1 MQRRDFLLAA
11 GAAALSIGSAKG
23 ASEMAPLITHDV
35 VVTRTFS
42 ATPERVWTAWTED
55 AEVMRWWGPQPW
67 TCPEAR
73 MDVREG
79 GASIVC
85 MKSPEGFEI
94 WMRWDYSKV
103 IPNERLEYT
112 QNLSDRDGK
121 LIEPTSIGM
130 PAEFPRNVATVV
142 TLVPEGNQ
150 TVVTIAEHTT
160 TSKALMEGSL
170 KGLEIVMD
178 QMGQTF

>member
-1 MQRRDFLLAA
+1 MQRRKFLLAA
-11 GAAALSIGSAKG
+11 GAAVLSIGRAKG
-23 ASEMAPLITHDV
+23 ESEMAPLVTHDV
-35 VVTRTFS
+35 VVTRTFN
-42 ATPERVWTAWTED
+42 ATPERVWRAWTED
-55 AEVMRWWGPQPW
+55 AEVMKWWGPEPW

-85 MKSPEGFEI
+85 MKSPEGYEI

-103 IPNERLEYT
+103 VPNERIEYT

-130 PAEFPRNVATVV
+130 PPEFPRNVVTVV
-142 TLVPEGNQ
+142 TLVPEGDT
-150 TVVTIAEHTT
+150 TVVTITEHTT

-170 KGLEIVMD
+170 KGLEMVMD

>member
-1 MQRRDFLLAA
+1 MQRREFLLAA
-11 GAAALSIGSAKG
+11 SAAAFSIGSAKG
-23 ASEMAPLITHDV
+23 ETEMTPLISHDV
-35 VVTRTFS
+35 VVTRTFN
-42 ATPERVWTAWTED
+42 ATPERVWRAWTED
-55 AEVMRWWGPQPW
+55 AEVMKWWGPKPW

-85 MKSPEGFEI
+85 MKSPEGYEI

-103 IPNERLEYT
+103 VPNERMEYT
-112 QNLSDRDGK
+112 QNLCDRDGK

-142 TLVPEGNQ
+142 TLVPDGAK
-150 TVVTIAEHTT
+150 TVVTITEHTT

-170 KGLEIVMD
+170 KGLEMVMD
-178 QMGQTF
+178 QMGRTF